1 MSQLYPD
8 CDPYGIADRLSEAER
23 APILRLRT
31 VLENEITPLVA
42 EYWEKGEFPYQIA
55 PSLYGLNLMTP
66 DEIEGAPR
74 SLYHGFRIFELARTD
89 ASMATFYTAQA
100 GLFRTSCRVGASPE
114 QFAEL
119 DPKIT
124 SFETTGVFCLT
135 EPDHGSDIAGGLA
148 TTAERQGDEWIL
160 NGAKRWIGGALTAD
174 YLAVFARDVADGQV
188 KAFLVD
194 REATGVTLEK
204 IYGKTALRMMQN
216 ADTAQAGL
224 FRTSCRVGA
233 SPEQFAE
240 LDPKITS
247 FETTGVFCLTEPDHG
262 SDIAGGLATT
272 AERQGDEWI
281 LNGAK
286 RWIGGAL
293 TADYL
298 AVFARDVA
306 DGQVKAF
313 LVDREATG
321 VTLEKIYGKTALR
334 MMQNADIT
342 LENVRVPEAQR
353 LQNCNSFKDVA
364 AMLRVMRSD
373 VAWIATGI
381 QAGAYEAALRYVRSR
396 EQFGKSLGSFQLVQE
411 KLARMLGNVTASL
424 SMVSDLAEKQDRGEY
439 RDEDSA
445 LAKMWISLHMRET
458 VALAREVVGGNG
470 ITLATDV
477 ARFHAD
483 AEAVYSYEGTHEI
496 NALVVGAYE
505 AALRYVRSREQFGKS
520 LGSFQLVQEKLARML
535 GNVTASLSMVSDL
548 AEKQDRGEYRD
559 EDSALAKMWI
569 SLHMRETVALAREVV
584 GGNGITLATDVARF
598 HADAEAVYSYEG
610 THEINALVVGR
621 SITGKS
627 AFA

>member
-1 MSQLYPD
+1 MSELYPD
-8 CDPYGIADRLSEAER
+8 CDPYGIADRLTEAER

-31 VLENEITPLVA
+31 VLDNEIKPLVA
-42 EYWEKGEFPYQIA
+42 KYWEKGEFPYQIA
-55 PSLYGLNLMTP
+55 PSLHGLNLMTP
-66 DEIEGAPR
+66 EEIDGEPR

-148 TTAERQGDEWIL
+148 ATAERQGDEWVI
-160 NGAKRWIGGALTAD
+160 NGAKRWIGGAFTAD

-194 REATGVTLEK
+194 REA
-204 IYGKTALRMMQN
+204 
-216 ADTAQAGL
+216 
-224 FRTSCRVGA
+224 
-233 SPEQFAE
+233 P
-240 LDPKITS
+240 
-247 FETTGVFCLTEPDHG
+247 
-262 SDIAGGLATT
+262 
-272 AERQGDEWI
+272 
-281 LNGAK
+281 
-286 RWIGGAL
+286 
-293 TADYL
+293 
-298 AVFARDVA
+298 
-306 DGQVKAF
+306 
-313 LVDREATG
+313 G

-381 QAGAYEAALRYVRSR
+381 QAGAYEAALRYVCSR

-424 SMVSDLAEKQDRGEY
+424 SMVSDLA
-439 RDEDSA
+439 A
-445 LAKMWISLHMRET
+445 
-458 VALAREVVGGNG
+458 
-470 ITLATDV
+470 
-477 ARFHAD
+477 
-483 AEAVYSYEGTHEI
+483 
-496 NALVVGAYE
+496 
-505 AALRYVRSREQFGKS
+505 
-520 LGSFQLVQEKLARML
+520 
-535 GNVTASLSMVSDL
+535 
-548 AEKQDRGEYRD
+548 KQDRGEYRD

>member
-74 SLYHGFRIFELARTD
+74 SLYHGFRIFELARAD

-100 GLFRTSCRVGASPE
+100 GLFRT
-114 QFAEL
+114 
-119 DPKIT
+119 T
-124 SFETTGVFCLT
+124 
-135 EPDHGSDIAGGLA
+135 
-148 TTAERQGDEWIL
+148 
-160 NGAKRWIGGALTAD
+160 
-174 YLAVFARDVADGQV
+174 
-188 KAFLVD
+188 
-194 REATGVTLEK
+194 
-204 IYGKTALRMMQN
+204 
-216 ADTAQAGL
+216 
-224 FRTSCRVGA
+224 CRVGA

-470 ITLATDV
+470 ITLP
-477 ARFHAD
+477 
-483 AEAVYSYEGTHEI
+483 
-496 NALVVGAYE
+496 
-505 AALRYVRSREQFGKS
+505 
-520 LGSFQLVQEKLARML
+520 
-535 GNVTASLSMVSDL
+535 
-548 AEKQDRGEYRD
+548 
-559 EDSALAKMWI
+559 
-569 SLHMRETVALAREVV
+569 
-584 GGNGITLATDVARF
+584 TDVARF